1 MQHLF
6 HHLRRDRSYSSH
18 ERWGVVV
25 ALGILTILISAGG
38 FILFGNPAASASSLA
53 VTDIRLTSQ
62 TLPADGANHGQATI
76 TISDKKTDQAV
87 VGVWVGLQIVNPVLR
102 GVANSYLG
110 WYSPEPQRAFY
121 QTDVNGQVQFPLIS
135 EIAADIE
142 YAIYAANPE
151 LKNDNKYQELDR
163 RFTVTFK

>member
-1 MQHLF
+1 M
-6 HHLRRDRSYSSH
+6 
-18 ERWGVVV
+18 
-25 ALGILTILISAGG
+25 
-38 FILFGNPAASASSLA
+38 
-53 VTDIRLTSQ
+53 
-62 TLPADGANHGQATI
+62 
-76 TISDKKTDQAV
+76 
-87 VGVWVGLQIVNPVLR
+87 GVWVGLQIVNPVLR